1 MGREIFE
8 GVTVYREWPGGYE
21 IPGCG
26 VPGPWARRSSRN
38 RGVND
43 GEADE
48 GQTKLDFGLLR
59 YKFEIARLERWADYE
74 RWAACGDGVQMDGG
88 WLYPYEDELR
98 AWNEGNGSRDDVA
111 LRIVDSRAAMHSKIG
126 MREDK
131 SFIDLLNELGMNWV
145 PASGERVG
153 TGEERITDALEWR
166 RDGDGTLAK
175 APRLWFAT
183 ECANHIWAMENYL
196 GADGQKGACKEPVD
210 CLRYLYMS
218 GMAEPPPGKC
228 WNVLVLDPAPER
240 KWFMGWYRCAG
251 AGSAEVLKCES
262 AGVVRGT
269 GMNAERRTP
278 NAQLRRETG
287 PRGDERRVSMGVRRW

>member
-1 MGREIFE
+1 MRD

-21 IPGCG
+21 IPGHG
-26 VPGPWARRSSRN
+26 VPGAWARRSSRN

-74 RWAACGDGVQMDGG
+74 RWAEGGGGVQMDGG

-98 AWNEGNGSRDDVA
+98 SWNEGNGSADAVA

-131 SFIDLLNELGMNWV
+131 AFIDLLNELGMSWV

-153 TGEERITDALEWR
+153 SGEERITDALEWR
-166 RDGDGTLAK
+166 RDGEGGMAK
-175 APRLWFAT
+175 QPRLWFA
-183 ECANHIWAMENYL
+183 ESCANHIWAMENYL

-218 GMAEPPPGKC
+218 GMAEPPEGRC

-251 AGSAEVLKCES
+251 KGAGEVLKFGSSGVRELGETPPRRGS
-262 AGVVRGT
+262 AGR
-269 GMNAERRTP
+269 AARFE
-278 NAQLRRETG
+278 AG
-287 PRGDERRVSMGVRRW
+287 PRGDDRRVSMGVRRW